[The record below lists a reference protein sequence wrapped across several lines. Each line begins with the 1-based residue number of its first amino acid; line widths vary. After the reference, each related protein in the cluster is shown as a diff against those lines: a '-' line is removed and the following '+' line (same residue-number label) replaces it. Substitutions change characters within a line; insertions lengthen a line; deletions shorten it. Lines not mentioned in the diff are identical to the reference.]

1 MGMFVRLADDFGGAV
16 SPFQKSFFRNLVA
29 VLVAGALFALKWRDA
44 ERAPLPRGAASCWCP
59 LVLRSVFGTVGIFA
73 NFYALSHIPL
83 GDACML
89 NKLSPFAAVVSSWL
103 LLGER
108 MTVRQGVAV
117 AVAFV
122 GAMFV
127 VKPGFSLSGDA
138 LASLAGLVGGVSAGL
153 AYTCVRRLGIMKV
166 EPVFIVLFFSTFST
180 LATLPFL
187 LFDYQPMTGA
197 QVAIL
202 FGAGVSAAIGQFG
215 ITAAY
220 RLAQPR
226 ELAVY
231 DYSNVAFAAVMG
243 FFVFGQVP
251 DVFSWI
257 GIAII
262 VAMGMWMSRIGAHR
276 KKVAVVEQER

>member
-44 ERAPLPRGAASCWCP
+44 ARAPLPRGAASCWRP

-187 LFDYQPMTGA
+187 LIDYQPMTGA

-276 KKVAVVEQER
+276 K

>member
-44 ERAPLPRGAASCWCP
+44 ARAPLPRGAASCWRP

-276 KKVAVVEQER
+276 K